1 MTFPPSLLRVRVQTP
16 DRGIRLWVPLI
27 VIWPFVALLALS
39 LSPFIL
45 IGAALLWPSGRGR
58 PLLLAGP
65 RIFGIVCGLRGLT
78 VSVQRPSK
86 TVFIS
91 FS

>member
-16 DRGIRLWVPLI
+16 DRGIRLWVPLF

-45 IGAALLWPSGRGR
+45 IGASLLWSSGKGR

-65 RIFGIVCGLRGLT
+65 RIFGILCGLRGLT
-78 VSVQRPSK
+78 VSVQGPSQ
-86 TVFIS
+86 TVFVS

>member
-1 MTFPPSLLRVRVQTP
+1 MTFPPSLFRLRIQTP

-27 VIWPFVALLALS
+27 VIWPFVALLALF
-39 LSPFIL
+39 LSPFVL
-45 IGAALLWPSGRGR
+45 IGAALLWPSRKGRI
-58 PLLLAGP
+58 LLLAGP

-78 VSVQRPSK
+78 VSVQGPSQ

>member
-1 MTFPPSLLRVRVQTP
+1 MTFPPSLLRLRIQTQ
-16 DRGIRLWVPLI
+16 DRRIGLWIPLI
-27 VIWPFVALLALS
+27 VIWPFVALIALF

-45 IGAALLWPSGRGR
+45 IGVSLLWSSGKGR

-65 RIFGIVCGLRGLT
+65 RIFGILCGLRGLT
-78 VSVQRPSK
+78 VSVQGPSQ
-86 TVFIS
+86 TVFVS

>member
-1 MTFPPSLLRVRVQTP
+1 MTLPPSVFRLRIQTQ
-16 DRGIRLWVPLI
+16 DRRIGLWIPLI
-27 VIWPFVALLALS
+27 VIWPFVALLALF

-45 IGAALLWPSGRGR
+45 IGASLLWPSGRGR
-58 PLLLAGP
+58 PFLLAGP

-78 VSVQRPSK
+78 VSVQGPSQR
-86 TVFIS
+86 VFIS